1 MRRRGIVIS
10 KSLSGAQSQVT
21 EARDNDSSPADD
33 TGLRGMRRRQLQH
46 KHATVLQTVSS
57 TSQMMI
63 NSRCRSAVRV
73 CVVSCGSGLSIFVCV
88 WLFCYSGL
96 SRCVHVC
103 VGMLP
108 WVLWCCW
115 LGGRKKLSG
124 WVLALLSV
132 WSEVQT
138 WTWPSWCHFH
148 SLSLA
153 SVKSILVLP
162 SGTGSLG

>member
-73 CVVSCGSGLSIFVCV
+73 CVVSCGSGLSICVCV
-88 WLFCYSGL
+88 WLFCWSGL
-96 SRCVHVC
+96 SLCVYVC

-108 WVLWCCW
+108 SVLWCCW
-115 LGGRKKLSG
+115 LGGRKGTRPVKNWVGCWHGYLSG
-124 WVLALLSV
+124 ARCRLEHDPADVTATHCLLL
-132 WSEVQT
+132 Q
-138 WTWPSWCHFH
+138 
-148 SLSLA
+148 
-153 SVKSILVLP
+153 
-162 SGTGSLG
+162 